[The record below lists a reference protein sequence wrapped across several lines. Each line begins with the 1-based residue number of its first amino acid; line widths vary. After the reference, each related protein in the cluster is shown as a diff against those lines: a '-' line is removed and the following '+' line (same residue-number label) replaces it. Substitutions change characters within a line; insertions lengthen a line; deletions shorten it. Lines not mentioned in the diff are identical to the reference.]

1 MWVKCIIRK
10 ISDCYLKLPYE
21 QTLIVS
27 HFSRILLTDFIHQ
40 IKDKIVNF
48 KKISESVCIL
58 PTYVLYI
65 HIYIY
70 IYICIYIYQQA
81 RVSSFPGPIS
91 MSRVDE

>member
-27 HFSRILLTDFIHQ
+27 HFSRILLTDSK

-48 KKISESVCIL
+48 KNISKSICIL
-58 PTYVLYI
+58 LTYVLYKYI

-70 IYICIYIYQQA
+70 IYIYIN
-81 RVSSFPGPIS
+81 I
-91 MSRVDE
+91 DI

>member
-27 HFSRILLTDFIHQ
+27 HFSRILLTDSK

-48 KKISESVCIL
+48 KKISKSVCIL

-70 IYICIYIYQQA
+70 IYQQA

-91 MSRVDE
+91 VSRVDE